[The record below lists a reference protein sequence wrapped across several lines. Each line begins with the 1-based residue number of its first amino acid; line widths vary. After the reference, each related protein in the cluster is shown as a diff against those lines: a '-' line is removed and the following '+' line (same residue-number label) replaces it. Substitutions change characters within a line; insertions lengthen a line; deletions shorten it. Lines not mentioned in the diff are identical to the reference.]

1 MSVEYQSNLNG
12 PAPVGNAMQKT
23 SERQKCYRT
32 TPSPTPGGAALPF
45 VFLSLSLQCRH
56 GRLLLCGPVFRS
68 AVAVPAFKIW
78 DAAQEGALGLTR
90 HEESISRT
98 RFRDETKTSPPTMR
112 TRDIVSAASLRL
124 GTDISCMSV
133 ARQSHPMLVAH
144 LEKTGVLLPVPT
156 KVLPNLR
163 KVILAT
169 TFVLPSHRI
178 RGTETFER
186 LTFHLA
192 LFLFVASCRRE
203 RCVVRFEGRYGRSVG
218 QYRFKA
224 MAKEG
229 SESRHRIEKRS
240 GIKKGHNTCGL

>member
-1 MSVEYQSNLNG
+1 MLSDDPFSDPRWCRFAFCLPLSVSSM
-12 PAPVGNAMQKT
+12 PAG
-23 SERQKCYRT
+23 C
-32 TPSPTPGGAALPF
+32 
-45 VFLSLSLQCRH
+45 
-56 GRLLLCGPVFRS
+56 CGPSCLPPVRRS
-68 AVAVPAFKIW
+68 KIW
-78 DAAQEGALGLTR
+78 DAAHGPLGLTR

-98 RFRDETKTSPPTMR
+98 RFRDETKTSPPTMS
-112 TRDIVSAASLRL
+112 IVSTVSLRL

-156 KVLPNLR
+156 KVPPNLR
-163 KVILAT
+163 KDHSRNY
-169 TFVLPSHRI
+169 FRPPSHRI

-192 LFLFVASCRRE
+192 LFLFVVSCRRE

-240 GIKKGHNTCGL
+240 ASEAKKRRWKGDDRIFVLLFCSPKRESVHIRFDSKG